1 MSSADSGILSQTD
14 KKKVQFDTSGS
25 KRVYMRPSN
34 SMQVLT
40 PNLNDDMRP
49 VSFPIVAASQTEF
62 FAKDN
67 SREDV
72 SVKSNI
78 SRASL

>member
-1 MSSADSGILSQTD
+1 MSSVESGILSLTD

-34 SMQVLT
+34 SMQALT
-40 PNLNDDMRP
+40 SDPNDDIQP
-49 VSFPIVAASQTEF
+49 ILFPIVAGSQTEL

-72 SVKSNI
+72 SVKSSI
-78 SRASL
+78 SRMSL